1 MAEALNVSSGLLIPV
16 FNNNQVIGG
25 ISAFRAETPFDDI
38 DQQLLTQFTHWVD
51 TALDQVNLLAS
62 LENEKERALVTL
74 YSIGDGVITTDPEG
88 NIEFMN
94 PVAET
99 LTGYTTDEI
108 QGRHISGVFNV
119 IEEYTY
125 QPLVDTCINNLGSC
139 NEFTKFT
146 KEGVLHNRLGQKY
159 ALNIS
164 VSRILD
170 RSNDVLGF
178 VLVASDITETRRL
191 TSEMAYLA
199 SHDTLTGL
207 VNRREFDQRIDYALE
222 NSNKDNQEHALL
234 YLDLDQFKV
243 VNDTCGHMA
252 GDELL
257 KQIATILSKI
267 IRRADTMGRLGGDEF
282 GVLLV
287 ECGLRQAEQL
297 ADELRQAVK
306 EYRFVWQDRTFEIGV
321 SIGMVPITVNS
332 GTRAELLSAADIAC
346 YAAKDAGRNRI
357 HIYSPDDS
365 RLAQR
370 HGEMQWVSRITDALE
385 NDRFCLYCQAI
396 EPLDNQLP
404 AGRYFEVLIR
414 MQTDEHGLIQPG
426 AFLSAAERY
435 NLSTGIDRWVLKTTL
450 DWLVKHA
457 DATASINSLS
467 INLSGLSISDNGF
480 LEYVSRQLEETGC
493 QPEKICFE
501 ITETAAIA
509 NFTQAARFI
518 AELKHYGCRFAL
530 DDFGSGMS
538 SFAYLKNLE
547 VDYLKIDG
555 MFVKDMVED
564 PIDYAMVKSINVISH
579 VLGKQT
585 IAEYVENDA
594 ILARLRNLGVD
605 FAQGYGIA
613 KPIPLSELE
622 AIQTSE
628 KDHPL
633 QVITY

>member
-1 MAEALNVSSGLLIPV
+1 MLDASRETFTYVAAAGANSTLVKGQSMPLDGGGLCGWVAKHGQSLRVDKLSEDERVIKQMAEALNVSSGLLIPV

-38 DQQLLTQFTHWVD
+38 DQQLLTQFTYWVD
-51 TALDQVNLLAS
+51 TALDQVNLLTS

-74 YSIGDGVITTDPEG
+74 YSIGDGVITTDPVG

-125 QPLVDTCINNLGSC
+125 QPLVDPYINNLGSC

-146 KEGVLHNRLGQKY
+146 KEGVLHNHLGQKY

-287 ECGLRQAEQL
+287 ECGWPAATPHRGQPFRKA
-297 ADELRQAVK
+297 
-306 EYRFVWQDRTFEIGV
+306 
-321 SIGMVPITVNS
+321 
-332 GTRAELLSAADIAC
+332 TRAGKSRS
-346 YAAKDAGRNRI
+346 GR
-357 HIYSPDDS
+357 
-365 RLAQR
+365 Q
-370 HGEMQWVSRITDALE
+370 
-385 NDRFCLYCQAI
+385 
-396 EPLDNQLP
+396 
-404 AGRYFEVLIR
+404 
-414 MQTDEHGLIQPG
+414 
-426 AFLSAAERY
+426 
-435 NLSTGIDRWVLKTTL
+435 
-450 DWLVKHA
+450 
-457 DATASINSLS
+457 
-467 INLSGLSISDNGF
+467 
-480 LEYVSRQLEETGC
+480 
-493 QPEKICFE
+493 
-501 ITETAAIA
+501 
-509 NFTQAARFI
+509 
-518 AELKHYGCRFAL
+518 
-530 DDFGSGMS
+530 
-538 SFAYLKNLE
+538 
-547 VDYLKIDG
+547 
-555 MFVKDMVED
+555 
-564 PIDYAMVKSINVISH
+564 
-579 VLGKQT
+579 
-585 IAEYVENDA
+585 
-594 ILARLRNLGVD
+594 
-605 FAQGYGIA
+605 
-613 KPIPLSELE
+613 
-622 AIQTSE
+622 
-628 KDHPL
+628 
-633 QVITY
+633 